1 MTKKILVTGVS
12 GTGKTTVCRELQK
25 RGVKTIGIDEV
36 DGLSYWVN
44 KETKK
49 RLVKKADFSKEFL
62 STYEWICDMTVLKS
76 LTDDIDE
83 PIVICGNV
91 ENIIEC
97 IDFCDTSLL
106 LVCTPETFFS
116 RIDSRNDNEYGQS
129 EDAKNFMLS
138 YYEGDNKKCIEAGA
152 AVIDAEQSI
161 GAVLDSVMEY
171 VK

>member
-49 RLVKKADFSKEFL
+49 RLVKKADCSKEFL